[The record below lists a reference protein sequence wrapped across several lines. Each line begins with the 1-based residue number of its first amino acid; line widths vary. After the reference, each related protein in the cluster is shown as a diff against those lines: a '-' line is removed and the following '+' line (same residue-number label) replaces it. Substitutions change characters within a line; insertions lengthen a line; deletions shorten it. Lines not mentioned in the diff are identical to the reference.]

1 MNKKLASFHTT
12 ENIIKRDISI
22 QVITLFSETLLQE
35 RKNNQDTELNISNEI
50 KMLDVN
56 VSSGLRS
63 LRYLKEI
70 PLLSSITVNNPNI
83 QNSELFMNNL
93 ERNNISKEKV
103 NYLSVDPRIAMY
115 SHIDIS
121 KQYDIIELD
130 SYKSVSTYLDAAVQA
145 ITHGGLLCIT
155 NTDANV
161 LKGYYPEICYSR
173 YGSIPLPELYS
184 DEQSIRILLHSLETA
199 ANRYGRYIHPWLC
212 ISNINT
218 QRLYIRVYNSPA
230 KVRKCLMNQVRVYQS
245 SRCPSFVVQ
254 GLGRYKKGAMGL
266 VATEG
271 YSDTSSSGG
280 SSDTSSGGSDNS
292 SGSNSMREDSEM
304 TELMTTFG
312 SNNSISSTSSIDS
325 SNSDTI
331 NSDSST
337 NSISSSISSD
347 TTNTT
352 DILDNT
358 ANTNT
363 IQTIAPLPIVS
374 YHSTPL
380 HLEPSGETMFATAT
394 CDISSYCEESG
405 GKWKIGGPYYGGSLY
420 DTDIIN
426 SLLFKYKN
434 IKYQLKQINKLK
446 NNRNNIENIENITET
461 INETEWNSQNS
472 DIKNINSIILLLAD
486 INMELNDIL
495 FYYDIRKLAQTI
507 QCSKVP
513 KVLEIQSALVNA
525 GYRVSGFQNNA
536 FAIKTDASYTVV
548 SVQYIYCMYRICG
561 VCIVYSNIVCSI
573 CMC

>member
-1 MNKKLASFHTT
+1 MNKKLASFLTT

-63 LRYLKEI
+63 LRYVKEI

-103 NYLSVDPRIAMY
+103 NYSSVDPRIAMY
-115 SHIDIS
+115 SYIDLS

-230 KVRKCLMNQVRVYQS
+230 KVRKCLMHQVRVYQS

-254 GLGRYKKGAMGL
+254 GLGRYKKSTMGL

-271 YSDTSSSGG
+271 YSDTSSS
-280 SSDTSSGGSDNS
+280 SDNS
-292 SGSNSMREDSEM
+292 SSSECINMSDDSAM

-312 SNNSISSTSSIDS
+312 SNNRGITNSCSGSGSDTSSNDTATD
-325 SNSDTI
+325 SDTG
-331 NSDSST
+331 T
-337 NSISSSISSD
+337 YAT

-352 DILDNT
+352 YILDNT
-358 ANTNT
+358 ANTNI

-394 CDISSYCEESG
+394 YDISSYCEESG

-434 IKYQLKQINKLK
+434 IKYQFKQLNKLK
-446 NNRNNIENIENITET
+446 NNQNNTHNMENNTE
-461 INETEWNSQNS
+461 INNSVEYNS
-472 DIKNINSIILLLAD
+472 DIKNINTIILLLTD

-548 SVQYIYCMYRICG
+548 SVQ
-561 VCIVYSNIVCSI
+561 
-573 CMC
+573 

>member
-35 RKNNQDTELNISNEI
+35 RKNIQDTELNISNEI

-254 GLGRYKKGAMGL
+254 GLGRYKKGVAGL

-271 YSDTSSSGG
+271 YSDTSG
-280 SSDTSSGGSDNS
+280 SSDTISGGGSRSD
-292 SGSNSMREDSEM
+292 DSEM
-304 TELMTTFG
+304 TELMTTFS